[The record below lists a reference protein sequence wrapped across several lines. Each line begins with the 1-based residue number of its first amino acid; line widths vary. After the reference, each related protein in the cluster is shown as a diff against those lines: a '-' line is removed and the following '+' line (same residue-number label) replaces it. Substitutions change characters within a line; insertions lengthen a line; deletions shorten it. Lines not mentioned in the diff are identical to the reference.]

1 MEEEKDKKWTTDFIV
16 DISVWSIFFSC
27 ITGAIAASI
36 GFNVPAAVI
45 LTVIFVFA
53 WAAVS

>member
-16 DISVWSIFFSC
+16 DISIWAIFFSC

>member
-16 DISVWSIFFSC
+16 DISIWAIFFSC

-36 GFNVPAAVI
+36 DFNVPGGVI
-45 LTVIFVFA
+45 VTVVFVFV